1 MLDPIADLVL
11 GSTAFVEKK
20 KKKKKNGKVLA
31 AFLWDANVPKP
42 FAGSA
47 KKAAFF
53 LFLSFVIFFFFFS
66 FFFCRSTW
74 SRGGRGEILSR
85 TESTGKIR
93 DAT

>member
-1 MLDPIADLVL
+1 M
-11 GSTAFVEKK
+11 EKK

-53 LFLSFVIFFFFFS
+53 LSFRSLSSSSSSPSSSAGAPGAEEVVA
-66 FFFCRSTW
+66 RSLA
-74 SRGGRGEILSR
+74 EL
-85 TESTGKIR
+85 ESTGKIR